1 MQSSLW
7 VQLRRDGGSGSS
19 GRARLGAQ
27 FVTLAN
33 RHTFYLFFVKPPRDL
48 QNAMHFVDVR
58 IVKAR
63 IAGGLMRE
71 GRRTSLTDRRLEL
84 FGKRNR
90 QRRGSTW

>member
-1 MQSSLW
+1 
-7 VQLRRDGGSGSS
+7 VT
-19 GRARLGAQ
+19 AAVEALGALGLGRSSSRWQ
-27 FVTLAN
+27 TDIRFIYFLSSRRAI
-33 RHTFYLFFVKPPRDL
+33 L

-84 FGKRNR
+84 FGKRKR

>member
-7 VQLRRDGGSGSS
+7 VRLRRDGGSGSS

-33 RHTFYLFFVKPPRDL
+33 RHTFYLFFVKSPRDL

-63 IAGGLMRE
+63 MAYGLMRE
-71 GRRTSLTDRRLEL
+71 GRRSSSTDRRLEL